1 MATNASHSDFK
12 VSPQLH
18 CGTPRKIS
26 QGWPDGA
33 TENPEV
39 KHENQKPEMNSN
51 NTGTGTGTILAQ
63 SHFGLFIYQLM
74 LVHLQVP
81 VNTSVPYN
89 NEVRW
94 ANIASQVNS
103 N

>member
-74 LVHLQVP
+74 LVHHVSGGGGTLD
-81 VNTSVPYN
+81 S
-89 NEVRW
+89 R
-94 ANIASQVNS
+94 SQS
-103 N
+103 AGTGKYLSTL